1 MPLIVPLAGR
11 CWQVRLLLQSQQAHA
26 HTCTHMHEH
35 TLTHTQT
42 PQITNYMCKH
52 TPICTHMIACAQTP
66 TRSVTSCMQYLHL
79 NYRADT
85 FGQVDGIS
93 VRLVLALLQYVT
105 CSSLHAQKEVTSLSL
120 LHKLCE
126 NVSFSSHSLPV
137 IYTSQYLHL
146 YLFSD
151 VNRLLM
157 RCSG

>member
-1 MPLIVPLAGR
+1 MPLIIPLAGR
-11 CWQVRLLLQSQQAHA
+11 CWQVHLLLQSQQAHIHA
-26 HTCTHMHEH
+26 HTRMSTHS
-35 TLTHTQT
+35 HTQT

-52 TPICTHMIACAQTP
+52 TPICTHMAACAQTP
-66 TRSVTSCMQYLHL
+66 TRSVTSYIQYLHL

-93 VRLVLALLQYVT
+93 VSFVLALLQYVT

-137 IYTSQYLHL
+137 IYTRSQYLHL

-151 VNRLLM
+151 VNRL
-157 RCSG
+157 